1 MFVTRFYKNA
11 LFDLFSSTDPS
22 ENFRQLAF

>member
-11 LFDLFSSTDPS
+11 LFALFSSTDPS